1 MSVAGNEL
9 FELSRGVLD
18 VASRKVS
25 LIEDITRRTK
35 MLAMNALIEAS
46 RAGDAGRGFA
56 VVANEVS
63 EISKQVNTITKE
75 LRSEIVS
82 RVDHLTTTGSAM
94 VQEMHGRRLADLS
107 LNMIEII
114 DRNLY
119 ERSCDVRWWA
129 TDSAVVDC
137 AADPTEVNRQHAS
150 HRLSVILESYTVYLD
165 LWIADLKG
173 EVIATGRPGRYPGAQ
188 GARVGDEGW
197 FRQALATR
205 NGGEFT
211 VGDVSRNGRL
221 EDRVVATYATAI
233 RRGGEADGDPIGV
246 LGIFFDWEP
255 QAAAVVQGVRLED
268 EERSRSRCLLLD
280 ARHRVIASSD
290 GRGIL
295 SETVQLR
302 RSGESM
308 GHYSDAAG
316 RTYGYALTPGYETY
330 KGLGWYGVIVQDPD
344 PRQQQ
349 TPGPATAGMNGRV
362 GMNGAGLHG

>member
-1 MSVAGNEL
+1 MTGDTKMSMAGTDL

-18 VASRKVS
+18 VASKKVS

-35 MLAMNALIEAS
+35 MLAMNALIEAA

-63 EISKQVNTITKE
+63 EISTQVNSITRE
-75 LRSEIVS
+75 LRSEIVA

-94 VQEMHGRRLADLS
+94 VQEMHGKRLADLS

-137 AADPTEVNRQHAS
+137 AAAPSEEARRHAA
-150 HRLSVILESYTVYLD
+150 HRLGVILESYTVYLD
-165 LWIADLKG
+165 LWIADRNG
-173 EVIATGRPGRYPGAQ
+173 TVIANGRPDRYRNAVGAN
-188 GARVGDEGW
+188 VSDEPW

-205 NGGEFT
+205 DGGEFT
-211 VGDVSRNGRL
+211 VGDVARNRTL
-221 EDRVVATYATAI
+221 DDRVVATYATAI
-233 RRGGEADGDPIGV
+233 RRGGEASGEPVGV

-255 QAAAVVQGVRLED
+255 QAAAVVQGVRLE
-268 EERSRSRCLLLD
+268 EAERERSRCLLLD

-295 SETVQLR
+295 AETVPLKR
-302 RSGESM
+302 GAGTM
-308 GHYSDAAG
+308 GHYVDAQG
-316 RTYGYALTPGYETY
+316 KLVGYALTPGYETY
-330 KGLGWYGVIVQDPD
+330 KGLGWYGVIVQD
-344 PRQQQ
+344 R
-349 TPGPATAGMNGRV
+349 
-362 GMNGAGLHG
+362 

>member
-137 AADPTEVNRQHAS
+137 AADPTEESRQHAS

-173 EVIATGRPGRYPGAQ
+173 EVIATGRPGRYPGAR
-188 GARVGDEGW
+188 GARVGDEAW

-211 VGDVSRNGRL
+211 VGDVARNGRL

-233 RRGGEADGDPIGV
+233 RRGGETDGDPIGV

-255 QAAAVVQGVRLED
+255 QAAAVVQGVRLEE

-308 GHYSDAAG
+308 GHYADAAG

-349 TPGPATAGMNGRV
+349 APTTSGMGGRA

>member
-1 MSVAGNEL
+1 MASNDL

-18 VASRKVS
+18 VASKKVS

-35 MLAMNALIEAS
+35 MLAMNALIEAA

-63 EISKQVNTITKE
+63 EISTQVNSITKE

-82 RVDHLTTTGSAM
+82 RVDHLTTTGRSM
-94 VQEMHGRRLADLS
+94 VQEMYGKRLADLS

-137 AADPTEVNRQHAS
+137 AADPTPERRAHAS
-150 HRLSVILESYTVYLD
+150 SRLGVILESYTVYLD
-165 LWIADLKG
+165 LWIANARG
-173 EVIATGRPGRYPGAQ
+173 EVIATGRPDRYRGA
-188 GARVGDEGW
+188 VGSSVANEPW

-205 NGGEFT
+205 SGGEFT
-211 VGDVSRNGRL
+211 VGDVARNANL
-221 EDRVVATYATAI
+221 DDRVVGTYATAI
-233 RRGGEADGDPIGV
+233 RRDGTADGEPIGV

-255 QAAAVVQGVRLED
+255 QAAAVVQGVRLEAG
-268 EERSRSRCLLLD
+268 ERERTRCLLLD

-290 GRGIL
+290 ERGIL
-295 SETVQLR
+295 TESFPLR
-302 RSGESM
+302 TGGQAM
-308 GHYSDAAG
+308 GHYTDGDG
-316 RTYGYALTPGYETY
+316 RIVGFSLTPGYETY
-330 KGLGWYGVIVQDPD
+330 KGMGWYGVIVQDP
-344 PRQQQ
+344 PK
-349 TPGPATAGMNGRV
+349 
-362 GMNGAGLHG
+362 